1 MSTYSL
7 RQQVLL
13 LQAVAD
19 PNRLRILGC
28 LFVRPA
34 CVCELVQATGLPQ
47 SRISRHLQVLRNAG
61 LVQDRREAQ
70 WVEYSV
76 VSAPEGSPQAT
87 ILRLVEQ
94 LLAGDAVVQ
103 ADRERLATAVRG
115 RGQPS
120 DEGTPAPESQAW
132 PSSVSKREKEV

>member
-1 MSTYSL
+1 MPGA
-7 RQQVLL
+7 VLDNYARL

-28 LFVRPA
+28 LLVRPA

-47 SRISRHLQVLRNAG
+47 SRVSRHLGILKNAG

-76 VSAPEGSPQAT
+76 VAAADGSPEAAV
-87 ILRLVEQ
+87 LRLVDQ
-94 LLAGDAVVQ
+94 LLVREASMEE
-103 ADRERLATAVRG
+103 DRARLAVAFRASREAG
-115 RGQPS
+115 EARPRLADNLG
-120 DEGTPAPESQAW
+120 GLPAPERSG
-132 PSSVSKREKEV
+132 